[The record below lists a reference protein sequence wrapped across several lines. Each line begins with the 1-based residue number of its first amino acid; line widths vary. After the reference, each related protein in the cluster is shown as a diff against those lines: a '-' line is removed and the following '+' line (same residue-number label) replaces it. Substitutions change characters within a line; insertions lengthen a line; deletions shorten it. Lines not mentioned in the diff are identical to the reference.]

1 MVLKDCQYLM
11 ERGEYTNLPGFH
23 AILRALCKEAMGMFY
38 ELRRYTIR
46 KGKMKQWVRL
56 MGEEIIPLQV
66 SMGMVISGSFTAEED
81 DTLYVW
87 LRRFA
92 SEAERKRLYAK
103 VYGSAQ
109 WKKVIG
115 PKVEALLDM
124 SSIVVNRLVPTA
136 KSVLQ

>member
-1 MVLKDCQYLM
+1 
-11 ERGEYTNLPGFH
+11 
-23 AILRALCKEAMGMFY
+23 MFY

-46 KGKMKQWVRL
+46 KGKMRQWVKL
-56 MGEEIIPLQV
+56 MEEEIIPFQV
-66 SMGMVISGSFTAEED
+66 SKGMVVSGSFTAEQD

-92 SEAERKRLYAK
+92 SEAERKRLYAS
-103 VYGSAQ
+103 VYQSPH

-115 PKVEALLDM
+115 PRTKALLDA
-124 SSIVVNRLVPTA
+124 STIVVTRLRPTA

>member
-1 MVLKDCQYLM
+1 
-11 ERGEYTNLPGFH
+11 
-23 AILRALCKEAMGMFY
+23 MFY

-56 MGEEIIPLQV
+56 MGEEIIPFQV